1 MKALRFWIILVGASA
16 LSMTLNYAYWGK
28 LRLFSPGFWIELMGA
43 TIATVAL
50 AMILPC
56 IIWIFNRKTSR
67 EFLLGVALVTVGFM
81 CVARFSALP

>member
-1 MKALRFWIILVGASA
+1 MNILRFWIILVGASA
-16 LSMTLNYAYWGK
+16 LSMTLNYANWGK
-28 LRLFSPGFWIELMGA
+28 LQLFSPGFWIQLMGA